1 MPRLVSP
8 LGSAMASKR
17 ELVEATNFVAEHQ
30 IIPVVS
36 TVLEGLE
43 SSHKGF
49 DILKTGS
56 QFGKIV
62 IRIRHNSKL

>member
-1 MPRLVSP
+1 
-8 LGSAMASKR
+8 MASKR

-36 TVLEGLE
+36 TALEGLE
-43 SSHKGF
+43 FSHKGF

-62 IRIRHNSKL
+62 IRIRHNSRL